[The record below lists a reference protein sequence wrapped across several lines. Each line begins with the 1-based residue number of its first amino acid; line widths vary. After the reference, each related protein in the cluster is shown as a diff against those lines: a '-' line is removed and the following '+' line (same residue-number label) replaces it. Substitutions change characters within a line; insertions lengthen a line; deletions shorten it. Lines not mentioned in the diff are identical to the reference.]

1 VALSTFSANSYSS
14 QGGKR
19 YRYPGFTFRGQLLW
33 RLIAARAHRL
43 YRYDARTHGGV
54 VGGTGY
60 GSGDGDATAC
70 KCNAT
75 RWSKRKRQR
84 VNNPTAVASRTRPP
98 LPPCGRAPRHVRDG
112 MHPPRPP
119 VLRARAN
126 GTDGSP
132 AAAAA
137 AFGTVSGASA
147 QWQTGRHRP
156 VAGWSC
162 WSGPRRRVGLPR
174 WDRWPY

>member
-1 VALSTFSANSYSS
+1 MAIN
-14 QGGKR
+14 
-19 YRYPGFTFRGQLLW
+19 RGAGTQTVPV
-33 RLIAARAHRL
+33 RRT
-43 YRYDARTHGGV
+43 DARRGGE
-54 VGGTGY
+54 GARDMAAATETRRHANAMQPAGPRERD
-60 GSGDGDATAC
+60 SG
-70 KCNAT
+70 
-75 RWSKRKRQR
+75 Q